1 MSTFNDRFNEAFKKS
16 GLSQHQLA
24 DLVKVSQ
31 PAIKKLVS
39 GETKSFRKIAELAKA
54 LNVDLNW
61 LSTGKSHTKNQ
72 DGNQLN
78 VAKRIK
84 LRRENL
90 GLTQEQ
96 VSQKIGVN
104 QDSYQQIERGDV
116 NPSRYLYEISV
127 ALECDMAWLLS
138 GKDDS
143 NVEHITL
150 NNTDRVPIISFV
162 QAGLWTES
170 CSMEDSTGFEYLQTD
185 LDLSESS
192 FALRIKGQSMEPDFI
207 EGDMIIID
215 PTIKPMPG
223 EFVVAVNG
231 EEEATFK
238 KYRELGYDEHERMQF
253 ELIPLNRDYPSMSSL
268 KQQIRIIGTMVEHR
282 TYRRKR

>member
-61 LSTGKSHTKNQ
+61 LSTGKAHTKNQ
-72 DGNQLN
+72 NGNESNLGQ
-78 VAKRIK
+78 RIK
-84 LRRENL
+84 LRREKL
-90 GLTQEQ
+90 GLTQDQ
-96 VSQKIGVN
+96 VAQKVGITQQCYQEVEAGGVN
-104 QDSYQQIERGDV
+104 K
-116 NPSRYLYEISV
+116 SRYLYELSI

-138 GKDDS
+138 GTDNS
-143 NVEHITL
+143 NIEHITL
-150 NNTDRVPIISFV
+150 NNNRRVPIISFV
-162 QAGLWTES
+162 QAGMWTES
-170 CSMEDSTGFEYLQTD
+170 CCMEDSTGFEYLQTD

-192 FALRIKGQSMEPDFI
+192 FALKIKGRSMEPDFL

-215 PTIKPMPG
+215 PTVKPMPG
-223 EFVVAVNG
+223 DFVAAVNG

-238 KYRELGYDEHERMQF
+238 KYRELGYDEYERMQF
-253 ELIPLNRDYPSMSSL
+253 ELVPLNNDFPSMSTL
-268 KQQIRIIGTMVEHR
+268 KQQIKIVGVMVEHR